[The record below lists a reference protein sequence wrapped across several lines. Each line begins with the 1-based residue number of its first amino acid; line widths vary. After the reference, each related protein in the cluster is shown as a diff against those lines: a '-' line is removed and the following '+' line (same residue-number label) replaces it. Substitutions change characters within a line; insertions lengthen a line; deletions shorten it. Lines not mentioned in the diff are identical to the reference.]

1 MDGAYWIDNRRDAFE
16 SLSCLSYDNEGF
28 MSINKA
34 ELNKEKRKIE
44 QYIETMIYKNF

>member
-1 MDGAYWIDNRRDAFE
+1 
-16 SLSCLSYDNEGF
+16 

-44 QYIETMIYKNF
+44 QYIETMIYKNFYKC